1 MSFLTINERLAI
13 DKINNNV
20 VFYLYHNKLLH
31 KNYIKK
37 KELNDLLKFINN
49 TINNIIINIDSGKL
63 EVFNKTINMYILS
76 LFTNIIFKSNKDRL
90 KFIVEKLET
99 YFN

>member
-1 MSFLTINERLAI
+1 MSFLTINERLTI

-20 VFYLYHNKLLH
+20 VFYLYHNKLLN

-49 TINNIIINIDSGKL
+49 TINNSIKNINSGKL
-63 EVFNKTINMYILS
+63 EVFNKTINIYIMS
-76 LFTNIIFKSNKDRL
+76 LFTNKIFKSNKDRL
-90 KFIVEKLET
+90 KFIVDKLNT
-99 YFN
+99 YFD

>member
-1 MSFLTINERLAI
+1 MSFLTINERLTI

-20 VFYLYHNKLLH
+20 VFYLYHNKLLN

-49 TINNIIINIDSGKL
+49 TINLTIENINSGKL
-63 EVFNKTINMYILS
+63 EVFNKTINIYIMS
-76 LFTNIIFKSNKDRL
+76 LFTNKIFKSNKDRL
-90 KFIVEKLET
+90 KFIVDKLNT
-99 YFN
+99 YFD